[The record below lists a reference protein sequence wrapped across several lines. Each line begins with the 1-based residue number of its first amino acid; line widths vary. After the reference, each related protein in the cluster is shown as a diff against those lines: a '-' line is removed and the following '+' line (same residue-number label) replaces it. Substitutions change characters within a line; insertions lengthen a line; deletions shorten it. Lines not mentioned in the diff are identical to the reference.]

1 MAHTVA
7 IKALLDEWNK
17 LKVQQM
23 AAWRKFQVGIDEMEA
38 SIQVLTN
45 KPIAEVVQETTYD
58 DENPEYIKGTE
69 DGI

>member
-7 IKALLDEWNK
+7 IKALLDEWSK
-17 LKVQQM
+17 LKVEQQS
-23 AAWRKFQVGIDEMEA
+23 AWGKFQVAIDEIEA
-38 SIQVLTN
+38 SIQILTD
-45 KPIAEVVQETTYD
+45 KPISDVVKETTYD